1 MGKSTNFV
9 AALRR
14 LVQQETHAQM
24 RELLRLPPRA
34 ITRRRVRPWRREGQD
49 VVERK
54 FGTGR

>member
-1 MGKSTNFV
+1 MGKPTNFV

-34 ITRRRVRPWRREGQD
+34 VYRRRARQWRREGED